1 MKQFLLTCAFA
12 AASVVG
18 MAQTTDVSPVVGR
31 YAGDLYIA
39 LGEEVYDEEA
49 KLEANVYL
57 NQSATEGCVDFSLP
71 NFNFGGLSL
80 GNIDLPNIS
89 LSESNSIYSFGE
101 NPDVN
106 FNFLDGEILAT
117 AHLDPATS
125 YVKGDSLVAY
135 VPVVWTNG
143 GNLPIYVLFK
153 GKLANKYQLENGT
166 FTVSSWTQSKPWD
179 SSNGYFDWSKLKT
192 NTQYWENSKWQ
203 LEDYYTFAPWCVSH
217 VIGIN
222 GAGATCVGAPV
233 MVNEDEDN
241 PDFAIQLTNTPNPF
255 MSSQIVPGYLTLG
268 TSWATAD
275 AKDLDASADG
285 GAFGGV
291 AFKGK
296 PDAVKFTYMRSH
308 GTADDGYNESV
319 LNASEP
325 ATVVA
330 YLWKGLYKQDEVPGN
345 TGYGNLKKVTM
356 YGRDRNILGL
366 ATTVGG
372 ATSQSDDAACI
383 AQAVYSIS
391 GDADQMTELIVPLDY
406 GKYAG
411 TDVTPDSMNLVFS
424 ASDYFGKR
432 SKVGAG
438 NSLTVD
444 NIEFVYYH
452 AIKDVKQGDTPIT
465 FDADNNAVCTDID
478 YDATKFTYTKVGEG
492 ATVALVYSK
501 ENNTLYI
508 EVSSQEVAFKPEEK
522 TVYTI
527 QFRGDITS
535 VNNAAAAPAAE
546 AAKAYT
552 LDGRRAAKSAHGVVI
567 VNGKKTVK

>member
-1 MKQFLLTCAFA
+1 
-12 AASVVG
+12 
-18 MAQTTDVSPVVGR
+18 
-31 YAGDLYIA
+31 
-39 LGEEVYDEEA
+39 
-49 KLEANVYL
+49 
-57 NQSATEGCVDFSLP
+57 
-71 NFNFGGLSL
+71 
-80 GNIDLPNIS
+80 
-89 LSESNSIYSFGE
+89 
-101 NPDVN
+101 
-106 FNFLDGEILAT
+106 
-117 AHLDPATS
+117 
-125 YVKGDSLVAY
+125 
-135 VPVVWTNG
+135 
-143 GNLPIYVLFK
+143 
-153 GKLANKYQLENGT
+153 
-166 FTVSSWTQSKPWD
+166 
-179 SSNGYFDWSKLKT
+179 
-192 NTQYWENSKWQ
+192 
-203 LEDYYTFAPWCVSH
+203 
-217 VIGIN
+217 
-222 GAGATCVGAPV
+222 
-233 MVNEDEDN
+233 
-241 PDFAIQLTNTPNPF
+241 
-255 MSSQIVPGYLTLG
+255 
-268 TSWATAD
+268 
-275 AKDLDASADG
+275 
-285 GAFGGV
+285 
-291 AFKGK
+291 
-296 PDAVKFTYMRSH
+296 MRSH